1 MTKITTIV
9 QVISAVLLIFSVLMQ
24 QRGSGLS
31 GTFGGD
37 GGMYSTRRGVEKL
50 LLIATI
56 VFAIIFIAISAV
68 RILI

>member
-1 MTKITTIV
+1 MIKIITIV

-37 GGMYSTRRGVEKL
+37 GGMYSTRRGVEKM

-68 RILI
+68 RILV